1 MGVAIVERSKSGA
14 LSAFRRSDACRKL
27 DNTGEEM
34 ANGMSLLEI
43 EPDVEDVGD
52 AKECRLKLDCGEK
65 DVIEALAPDR
75 GEEKGWNSICTP
87 LDLSLVPIPTI
98 FELSSFLT
106 PRSKGTTGSDSCIS
120 E

>member
-1 MGVAIVERSKSGA
+1 MGVVIVERSKSGA
-14 LSAFRRSDACRKL
+14 LSAFRRSDACKKL

-34 ANGMSLLEI
+34 INGMSLLEI
-43 EPDVEDVGD
+43 EPDVEEVGD
-52 AKECRLKLDCGEK
+52 AKECRLKLDCGEE
-65 DVIEALAPDR
+65 DVMEALAPDW

-87 LDLSLVPIPTI
+87 LLIPIPTI